1 MNTKEFKEKIE
12 TKYGRF
18 ILLTEWNKYFDYPK
32 IGTLRALVFNAHKN
46 GFDKVIRRIGS
57 RIVIN
62 VDAYFEWLEE
72 YGKQ

>member
-12 TKYGRF
+12 TKYGRYV
-18 ILLTEWNKYFDYPK
+18 LLTEWNKYFDYPK
-32 IGTLRALVFNAHKN
+32 IGTLRSLVFHSHKN
-46 GFDKVIRRIGS
+46 GFNNVVRRIGS